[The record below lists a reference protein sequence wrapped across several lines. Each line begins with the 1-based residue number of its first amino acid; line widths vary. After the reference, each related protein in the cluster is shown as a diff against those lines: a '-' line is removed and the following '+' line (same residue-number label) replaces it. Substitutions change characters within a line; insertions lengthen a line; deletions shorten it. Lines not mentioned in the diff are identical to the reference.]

1 MKELLKAGAE
11 YYSARAK
18 AEKYYHAI
26 KERISELMRRS
37 DNGEEYQKINDTY
50 RALKTAELSAW
61 EKYYPLLD
69 VFGYEYES
77 AMKSI
82 LRHISA
88 Q

>member
-1 MKELLKAGAE
+1 MIELLKAGAE

-18 AEKYYHAI
+18 AERYYHTT
-26 KERISELMRRS
+26 KERLFELMRRS
-37 DNGEEYQKINDTY
+37 DNGKEYQKINDTY
-50 RALKTAELSAW
+50 RALKTAEISAW
-61 EKYYPLLD
+61 EKYYSLLD